1 MRAASARI
9 RRRACD
15 ISPGFETDLPVNSG
29 ANVEVAIV
37 KMSVSEI
44 RFLPSGALSVE
55 VSAVGQ
61 SEKTTTPVV
70 DAVRVQVYLPTYKG
84 TDSIDAVK
92 EAALKVAKDALK

>member
-1 MRAASARI
+1 
-9 RRRACD
+9 
-15 ISPGFETDLPVNSG
+15 
-29 ANVEVAIV
+29 
-37 KMSVSEI
+37 MSVSEI
-44 RFLPSGALSVE
+44 RFLPSGALSIE

-61 SEKTTTPVV
+61 SEKTTAPVV